1 MLRFPMFAIA
11 YRYEHTDDCDAL
23 PGDPL
28 FRLAVSRAR
37 KSGRDL
43 CSQPTMSRLKNA
55 PFRIEVARMSATLM
69 DLFCRSFHAALNVF
83 GYIELPD
90 VQLPGTS

>member
-1 MLRFPMFAIA
+1 MRRFPMFAIA
-11 YRYEHTDDCDAL
+11 YWDESTDNCDPL

-55 PFRIEVARMSATLM
+55 LFRIEVARMTATLM
-69 DLFCRSFHAALNVF
+69 DLFCRSFHAALSVSW
-83 GYIELPD
+83 YIELPD
-90 VQLPGTS
+90 AQLSGTS